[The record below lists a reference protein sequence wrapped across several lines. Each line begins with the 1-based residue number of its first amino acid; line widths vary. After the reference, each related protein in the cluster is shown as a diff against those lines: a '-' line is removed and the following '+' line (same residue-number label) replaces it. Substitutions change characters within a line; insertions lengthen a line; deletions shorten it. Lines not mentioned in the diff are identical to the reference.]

1 MVDVFVAS
9 AFVVLSRGLS
19 LQCAPLLDLLWL
31 HFFPFLFFKGLLG
44 IFVVP
49 NPYADGEPGAQPE
62 EPAVP
67 DRGPPKMKRKTA
79 NAAASAAAAAAA
91 AAAPGAA
98 DSAAPAAPAAPE
110 SESAAG
116 GDASAAAAPI
126 TSGDAPA
133 SAAEAPSSADAE
145 GAGAAAA
152 TSSSAAAT
160 EAAATAAATAAA
172 PSSSASSTA
181 ELGEAGDASSR
192 SVKRRKVFGQAPAGP
207 GRKKCDEPG
216 CPKNARDATSGKC
229 ISHGGRCIH
238 SGRFLFF
245 EILLQRI

>member
-1 MVDVFVAS
+1 MVFVFIAS

-116 GDASAAAAPI
+116 GDASAAAAPT
-126 TSGDAPA
+126 TSGDAPV

-160 EAAATAAATAAA
+160 ESAATAATTAAA
-172 PSSSASSTA
+172 PSSSASVMVS
-181 ELGEAGDASSR
+181 GEAGDASSR
-192 SVKRRKVFGQAPAGP
+192 SVKRRKVFGQAQAGP